1 MIKSRLVLLLVLIIL
16 LLTGIA
22 GAARANQASPKE
34 MLMERIKK
42 SPLNYFDISRG
53 AEGAFEMV
61 IKDMK
66 GWEGSGVPAESL
78 EGSGLKV
85 DGSLNTLQ
93 QKLQVDIAGAYDK
106 QQYQGSFYIDGD
118 RFIFTRDFL
127 EAARSVDPSL
137 FMDLNP
143 DSVNQYVYSTIPE
156 AGEIWADLKLSD
168 PQKLLPVYRDMLLF
182 LLEAVPDKYFTYSG
196 GKIVF
201 SLDREGLEEVIY
213 AIMLKVVLEQDRF
226 NDLVVDYVMA
236 TSPSQNREELKKE
249 VGGSIE
255 GLLGPGD
262 KSPVDLGEIKEALS
276 IIDLEKFVVEISPDP
291 AGEVSFDLEAGVS
304 DQDFSTRLDVDL
316 NMTGSRAT
324 ELKSA
329 YSIVLTMGDGADFI
343 EGSYT
348 GDYSQK
354 GGKIKEEDTIVL
366 NIKIQGEEAS
376 ATALVNV
383 DMKENSS
390 ARVDIPVLTGAN
402 STDIAKLTGA
412 VKPPAG
418 AAPVSVFLDGKPV
431 KFDVPPYMSDG
442 RVMVPVRNLAEALG
456 CQVEWVEPNRVV
468 MTREGLEVVMLLG
481 QRVYTVNG
489 KSKQMDV
496 PPLMIDGRNIV
507 PLRFV
512 AQELG
517 CRVEYD
523 GTGNRV
529 YVYSST
535 EWMFTGQNDFI

>member
-412 VKPPAG
+412 VKPPAE
-418 AAPVSVFLDGKPV
+418 AVPVSVFLDGKPV

-535 EWMFTGQNDFI
+535 GWMFTGQNDFI